1 MDGLPLPMPRP
12 FVDAISPVMFG
23 PNITGGITGFDYEKG
38 SGKWVYGAFV
48 TDSTHFG
55 TSAAENYCI
64 AKVSFQAQRA
74 SSIYGSD
81 LTVQPASLRG
91 LACIKF

>member
-1 MDGLPLPMPRP
+1 MPQHHQISALQPP
-12 FVDAISPVMFG
+12 FG
-23 PNITGGITGFDYEKG
+23 RPNISGGITGFDYEKG

-55 TSAAENYCI
+55 TSVGENYSI

-91 LACIKF
+91 LACIKI